1 MEYNNSY
8 SFWKGRV
15 NKDRHTLISKHLDTK
30 HNMDRLSVGGGV
42 SLWPDMEDMRLSLIE
57 ILKLGAICFLLF
69 FVVMM
74 VFSKLHGECM
84 MYDNKILSFFMIQ
97 CFQLLIFT
105 WVITVPLFE
114 ITSDL
119 FVKTNTKSLQYNHV
133 AACHIIRHFLQKK
146 CYKFNS

>member
-8 SFWKGRV
+8 SFLKGRV

-84 MYDNKILSFFMIQ
+84 MYENNIFSFFMIQ
-97 CFQLLIFT
+97 YFQLLT
-105 WVITVPLFE
+105 ITPVVLF
-114 ITSDL
+114 
-119 FVKTNTKSLQYNHV
+119 
-133 AACHIIRHFLQKK
+133 HFLR
-146 CYKFNS
+146 

>member
-8 SFWKGRV
+8 SIWKGRV

-74 VFSKLHGECM
+74 VFSKLHGEYM
-84 MYDNKILSFFMIQ
+84 MCDNKIFSFFMIQ
-97 CFQLLIFT
+97 YFQLLT
-105 WVITVPLFE
+105 ITPVVLF
-114 ITSDL
+114 
-119 FVKTNTKSLQYNHV
+119 
-133 AACHIIRHFLQKK
+133 HFLR
-146 CYKFNS
+146 